1 MRPHGTA
8 RPARDR
14 TTRADLGSLDQ
25 VSDTPEEPVE
35 GDPGPE
41 EGGGGEDP
49 ESPLRG
55 WIDPDD
61 RLWRHPSEVPTAPG
75 GGPLLL
81 KPPPA
86 QRHRTALMALVGAAA
101 VVAVVAFVVVLLSPS
116 SDHPSNGGPS
126 DTVVAAPVSTLP
138 GLPNAVPAAALAA
151 GRSMVE
157 LQATTSH
164 GIVALIGIAVAE
176 GGLVVTTAD
185 ALGGLEHLSVV
196 GPGGT
201 LEDASLLGQD
211 RDSDVALVQVPEAV
225 PVAPFSDDPGLSDA
239 APDDTLTLRPV
250 GSDLVLGAV
259 PGAVSSSGT
268 TITDGPAD
276 GMPAI
281 TSEVA
286 PVSVA
291 ARGMV
296 AVPGAPLLN
305 SAGQVIGI
313 LYDPAPAGNT
323 TSSGSP
329 STAAVTTP
337 SSAGTVTTTATLL
350 TAASYLPTQ
359 LVLGVAGDI
368 RAGTNASH
376 GWLGV
381 TGTDQ
386 PGGAGATVIEV
397 DPASPASGHLARGEV
412 IAEVDGHPVHTMAEL
427 RARLYV
433 LRPGTSVALTVE
445 DVPGATGNKVVNV
458 RLGRSS

>member
-1 MRPHGTA
+1 MGPHGTA
-8 RPARDR
+8 RPARDG
-14 TTRADLGSLDQ
+14 TTRADLGSLAQ
-25 VSDTPEEPVE
+25 VSDTPEEPTE

-41 EGGGGEDP
+41 EGGGDDA

-61 RLWRHPSEVPTAPG
+61 RLWRHPSEVPTASS
-75 GGPLLL
+75 GGPVLLQ
-81 KPPPA
+81 PPPGKH
-86 QRHRTALMALVGAAA
+86 HRSALMALVGAAA
-101 VVAVVAFVVVLLSPS
+101 VVAVGIFVAVLLSPS
-116 SDHPSNGGPS
+116 SDHPSTGGPA
-126 DTVVAAPVSTLP
+126 DTIVAAPVSTLP
-138 GLPNAVPAAALAA
+138 GLQNAVPAAALAA

-185 ALGGLEHLSVV
+185 ALGGLEHLAVV

-201 LEDASLLGQD
+201 LQDASLLGRD
-211 RDSDVALVQVPEAV
+211 RDSDVALVQVPEDV
-225 PVAPFSDDPGLSDA
+225 PVAPFADDA
-239 APDDTLTLRPV
+239 ALSSAAADYTLALHPN
-250 GSDLVLGAV
+250 GSNLVLSSV
-259 PGAVSSSGT
+259 PGAVVGVGT
-268 TITDGPAD
+268 TITSGPAD

-281 TSEVA
+281 TSNVT
-286 PVSVA
+286 PVGTA

-305 SAGQVIGI
+305 AAGQIIGI
-313 LYDPAPAGNT
+313 LYSPEPAGST
-323 TSSGSP
+323 TFSGAP
-329 STAAVTTP
+329 STAASTTSP
-337 SSAGTVTTTATLL
+337 TGTVTTTAALV

-368 RAGTNASH
+368 RAGTDTRH

-386 PGGAGATVIEV
+386 AGGTGAAVAVV

-412 IAEVDGHPVHTMAEL
+412 IAEVDGKAIHTMAEL

-433 LRPGTSVALTVE
+433 LTPGTSVALTVQG
-445 DVPGATGNKVVNV
+445 VPGTNANKVVNV